1 MIRALHALV
10 FLALWVGVSGQGLL
24 RSVLLNQTDSNV
36 VCTLSVR
43 NFDNWN
49 NPTYHYFRQSTAT
62 YLRPGDYEV
71 IYMSDTT
78 YYHAEW
84 IHITTKWMTLY
95 KYILTEHIP
104 LDRVRFVRPKRKE
117 DWEDGVIYL
126 EF

>member
-1 MIRALHALV
+1 MIRALHTLV
-10 FLALWVGVSGQGLL
+10 FLVLCFSAYSQGLL
-24 RSVLLNQTDSNV
+24 RSVLLNQLDTSV

-43 NFDNWN
+43 SFDNWN
-49 NPTYHYFRQSTAT
+49 NPTYHYFRESTAT

-71 IYMSDTT
+71 VYMSDTA

-84 IHITTKWMTLY
+84 IHVSTKWMTIY

-104 LDRVRFVRPKRKE
+104 LDRVRFVRPKKPS
-117 DWEDGVIYL
+117 DWEPGVIYL